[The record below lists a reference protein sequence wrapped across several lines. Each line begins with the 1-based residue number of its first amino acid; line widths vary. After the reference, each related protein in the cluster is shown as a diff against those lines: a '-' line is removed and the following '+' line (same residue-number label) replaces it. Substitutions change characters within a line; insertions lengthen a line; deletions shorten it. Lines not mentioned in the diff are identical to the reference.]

1 MEEST
6 EREDREIE
14 FLLHEGVNR
23 DLIEG
28 IKEFRA
34 MGENGQISESYGSAD
49 GAGSVSPCHT
59 GNSDSV
65 RAASAGSARAG
76 KDLIPRPAFRY
87 YGKDIWEKAIAAVL
101 TGKNLLL
108 AGSKAT
114 GKNVLAENLALTFQ
128 RPAYNISFH
137 ISTDAA
143 SLIGSD
149 TFRNGQVEFREG
161 PVSRCAKEGGFGI
174 LDEINMAKNEALA
187 VLHGLLDFRHVIDIP
202 GYDRIPVAPQARFIA
217 TMNYGYAGTRE
228 LNEALESR
236 FVVISMP
243 FISEN
248 SLNRLLSDT
257 FPELNEKYRKQF
269 MALFFDIKE
278 KADNS
283 EISEKALDLRG
294 LIDAIDL
301 ARRGLEL
308 NPALD
313 MGITD
318 KSFDPYEQGLVR
330 DMIRSRF
337 PKDLTRDKL
346 FD

>member
-1 MEEST
+1 MDSEL
-6 EREDREIE
+6 E
-14 FLLHEGVNR
+14 FLKNEGVNGE
-23 DLIEG
+23 LLKGIE
-28 IKEFRA
+28 EFR
-34 MGENGQISESYGSAD
+34 EE
-49 GAGSVSPCHT
+49 AGVTEDP
-59 GNSDSV
+59 D
-65 RAASAGSARAG
+65 R
-76 KDLIPRPAFRY
+76 IPHPQFKY
-87 YGKDIWEKAIAAVL
+87 YGREIWEKAIAAVL

-128 RPAYNISFH
+128 RPSFDVSFH
-137 ISTDAA
+137 VNTDAA
-143 SLIGSD
+143 ALIGAD

-161 PVSRCAKEGGFGI
+161 PVTKCAREGGFGV

-187 VLHGLLDFRHVIDIP
+187 VLHGMLDFRHMIDIP
-202 GYDRIPVAPQARFIA
+202 GYERIDVSRSCRFIA

-243 FISEN
+243 FISED
-248 SLNRLLSDT
+248 SLDRLLKDT
-257 FPELNEKYRKQF
+257 FPRLSDKYRKQF
-269 MALFFDIKE
+269 CALFFDIK
-278 KADNS
+278 KKTDNA

-301 ARRGLEL
+301 TQRGLEM
-308 NPALD
+308 NAALD

-318 KSFDPYEQGLVR
+318 KSFDTYEQGLVR

-337 PKDLTRDKL
+337 PKNLTHDKL